1 MRTFEHFLQRR
12 KIKDISNWLKNMGIA
27 SDEQLVMWCKNE
39 SIEIPSTQ
47 YFPKVRKSVPKS
59 AQEEIWH
66 TPAAERSR
74 KISRPKRKSKAPSKS
89 SKQSS

>member
-12 KIKDISNWLKNMGIA
+12 KIKDVPNWLKSMGIA
-27 SDEQLVMWCKNE
+27 SDEQLAAWCKSE
-39 SIEIPSTQ
+39 SIAVPPTQ
-47 YFPKVRKSVPKS
+47 YFSKVRKSVPKS
-59 AQEEIWH
+59 TKEEIWH

-89 SKQSS
+89 SKKSS